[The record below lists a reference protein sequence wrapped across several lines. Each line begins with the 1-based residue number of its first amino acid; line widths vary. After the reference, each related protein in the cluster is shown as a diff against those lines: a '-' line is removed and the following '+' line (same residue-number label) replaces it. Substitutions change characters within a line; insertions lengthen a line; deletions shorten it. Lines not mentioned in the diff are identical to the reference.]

1 MVRPRP
7 RMTLLGML
15 VLVLIGWGIERLI
28 VTDTEAIEGLLED
41 ARKAV
46 LVRELPRLRPM
57 MDDAFAWGELGPD
70 ETVQRLQGYVDRGR
84 PTRIDVNWGPVVPR
98 GDTCIVEADVRVL
111 AYGGLFPVHG
121 RLTFTRT
128 SGGWKL
134 AAAEG
139 P

>member
-1 MVRPRP
+1 
-7 RMTLLGML
+7 MTLLGML

-111 AYGGLFPVHG
+111 AFLQLQVPAFISEDPDHGVVDRWVPNATLGVGVLF
-121 RLTFTRT
+121 
-128 SGGWKL
+128 
-134 AAAEG
+134 
-139 P
+139 